1 LYNIEKWTYALMFY
15 MYIYISI
22 FSYDICVKSLSYIVF
37 DYGVSNEI
45 ITQKIIVIGPCNL

>member
-1 LYNIEKWTYALMFY
+1 MFY